1 MGYRKYAAD
10 YEIEY
15 IERLDK
21 KRPQTRRVYVG
32 PYFVFDCGAAELK
45 RLRFFYIAL
54 CLLTAIFLVVPM
66 CIDCGS
72 TRTWYVQLPAAFAW
86 IGWVLAVYSL
96 WNLLC
101 YKERAEREQRDGICD
116 RMSSGAFT
124 VALFTAIA
132 SVGSVVYLIRNAVTA
147 ADVLVLLCNLASL
160 ACAALMFSLRKRLEM
175 HQVENPEK
183 PQTKRKK

>member
-1 MGYRKYAAD
+1 MGYKKYAAD

-21 KRPQTRRVYVG
+21 KRPQARRIYVG
-32 PYFVFDCGAAELK
+32 PYFVFDLSTAELK
-45 RLRFFYIAL
+45 KLRLFYIGL
-54 CLLTAIFLVVPM
+54 CALTAAFLLVPM

-96 WNLLC
+96 WNLLS

-132 SVGSVVYLIRNAVTA
+132 SVGAVIYLIKNSIALS
-147 ADVLVLLCNLASL
+147 DILVLLCNGAAF
-160 ACAALMFSLRKRLEM
+160 ACALLMFSLRKRLNM
-175 HQVENPEK
+175 RQVENPEK
-183 PQTKRKK
+183 PQAKKKK

>member
-1 MGYRKYAAD
+1 MGYKKYAAD

-21 KRPQTRRVYVG
+21 KRPQARRIYVG
-32 PYFVFDCGAAELK
+32 PYFVFDLSTAELK
-45 RLRFFYIAL
+45 KLRLFYIGL
-54 CLLTAIFLVVPM
+54 CALTAAFLLVPM

-96 WNLLC
+96 WNLLS

-116 RMSSGAFT
+116 RMSSGTFT
-124 VALFTAIA
+124 MALFTAIA
-132 SVGSVVYLIRNAVTA
+132 SVGAVIYLVKNSIALP
-147 ADVLVLLCNLASL
+147 DILVLLCNFAAL
-160 ACAALMFSLRKRLEM
+160 ACAILMFSRRKRLEM
-175 HQVENPEK
+175 RQIENPEK
-183 PQTKRKK
+183 PQTKKKK

>member
-1 MGYRKYAAD
+1 MGYKKYAAD

-21 KRPQTRRVYVG
+21 KRPQARRIYVG
-32 PYFVFDCGAAELK
+32 PYFVFDLSTAELK
-45 RLRFFYIAL
+45 KLRLFYIGL
-54 CLLTAIFLVVPM
+54 CALTALFLLVPM

-96 WNLLC
+96 WNLLS
-101 YKERAEREQRDGICD
+101 YKERAEREQRDSICD

-132 SVGSVVYLIRNAVTA
+132 SVGSVIYLIKNSIALP
-147 ADVLVLLCNLASL
+147 DILVLLCNFAAL
-160 ACAALMFSLRKRLEM
+160 ACAILMFSRRNRLNM
-175 HQVENPEK
+175 RQVENPEK
-183 PQTKRKK
+183 PQTKKQK

>member
-1 MGYRKYAAD
+1 MGYKKYAAD

-15 IERLDK
+15 RARPDK
-21 KRPQTRRVYVG
+21 KRPQAVRIYVG
-32 PYFVFDCGAAELK
+32 PYFVFDRSAAELK
-45 RLRFFYIAL
+45 KLRLFYIAL
-54 CLLTAIFLVVPM
+54 CLLTALFLLVPM

-96 WNLLC
+96 WNLLS

-124 VALFTAIA
+124 VSLFTALA
-132 SVGSVVYLIRNAVTA
+132 SLGSLIYLVKNGITA
-147 ADVLVLLCNLASL
+147 ADILVLLCNLAAL
-160 ACAALMFSLRKRLEM
+160 ACALLMFRRRAELEM
-175 HQVENPEK
+175 RQVENPEK
-183 PQTKRKK
+183 PQTKKKK